1 MDQWRIGHNSPT
13 CCHRVHHYG
22 WVTTGAQV
30 VIERLTAG
38 GVDVCFANP
47 GTSEMHFVAALDSA
61 PTMRPVLCPFEGVA
75 TGAADGYARIAGK
88 PAATLLHLGPG
99 MANGLANLHNARRAG
114 VPVVNVVGDHAT
126 YHQKFDAP
134 LQSDIDA
141 LGHWLTGTVHRP
153 GSAAELAANV
163 DRAIAAATLGP
174 GRIATLILPADLS
187 WSEVNSDAAGSVPLS
202 EREREV
208 VRLIAQ
214 GYTNREIAEKLTVST
229 RTVEGHLY
237 RVMQKLG
244 PPSQWGPGFSEPGD
258 TDVTAAIDVLKSH
271 GEKAVLLLGGAAT
284 DAPGIRAAA
293 RISAATGARALVETF
308 PARLARGK
316 GVPNIPRLGYFAE
329 MAQEQLTGTRHL
341 ILVGARSPVAFFAY
355 PNMPGDLVPAGA
367 KVHNLPTG
375 RLEEIADSLGA
386 PHVPESSFSP
396 PELPS
401 GPLRSDNWAA
411 VVGALLPENAII
423 SDEANTS
430 GLLLPDATAASPPH
444 DVLTLTGGAIGQ
456 GLPVAIGAAIA
467 APHRPVIALEA
478 DGSALYTISA
488 LWTMAREQLDIT
500 VVILNN
506 RAYAILQ
513 LELMRVGA
521 SAAGPKAQ
529 SLLDLSNP
537 GIDFVDIAEG
547 FGVPANR
554 ATTAE
559 ELATHF
565 SAAIDEPGPHL
576 IDTVLSAPSLG

>member
-1 MDQWRIGHNSPT
+1 MS
-13 CCHRVHHYG
+13 
-22 WVTTGAQV
+22 TGAEV
-30 VIERLTAG
+30 VIERLIAG

-47 GTSEMHFVAALDSA
+47 GTSEMHFVAALDAS
-61 PTMRPVLCPFEGVA
+61 PGMRPVLCTFEGVA

-99 MANGLANLHNARRAG
+99 LANGLANLHNARRANS
-114 VPVVNVVGDHAT
+114 PVVNIVGDHAT

-134 LQSDIDA
+134 LQSDIEA
-141 LGHWLTGTVHRP
+141 LGTWLNGTVHRP
-153 GSAAELAANV
+153 ASAAEIGKTV
-163 DRAIAAATLGP
+163 DAAIAAATYGR

-187 WSEVNSDAAGSVPLS
+187 WSEANPGGATARNLLLTT
-202 EREREV
+202 REREI
-208 VRLIAQ
+208 VRLLAE

-229 RTVEGHLY
+229 RTVEGHMY

-244 PPSQWGPGFSEPGD
+244 PPSQWDPLMYQAGD
-258 TDVTAAIDVLKSH
+258 VDVTGAAELLKTY
-271 GEKAVLLLGGAAT
+271 GEKAVLLLGGSATTAA
-284 DAPGIRAAA
+284 GMRVAA

-308 PARLARGK
+308 PARLARGR

-329 MAQEQLTGTRHL
+329 MAQEQLRGARHL
-341 ILVGARSPVAFFAY
+341 ILAGARSPVAFFAY
-355 PNMPGDLVPAGA
+355 PNMPGDLVPTGA
-367 KVHNLPTG
+367 KVHALPEG
-375 RLEEIADSLGA
+375 QLEGIADSLGA
-386 PHVPESSFSP
+386 PEVSESPSTS

-401 GPLRSDNWAA
+401 GPLRSDNWAS
-411 VVGALLPENAII
+411 VIGTLLPENAII

-456 GLPVAIGAAIA
+456 GLPVAVGAAIA
-467 APHRPVIALEA
+467 APHRPVVALQA

-513 LELMRVGA
+513 LELKRVGA
-521 SAAGPKAQ
+521 TAGGPKAQ

-537 GIDFVDIAEG
+537 DLDFVAIAEG
-547 FGVPANR
+547 FGVPARR
-554 ATTAE
+554 AITAE

-565 SAAIDEPGPHL
+565 SAAIAEPGPHL
-576 IDTVLSAPSLG
+576 IDAVLAR